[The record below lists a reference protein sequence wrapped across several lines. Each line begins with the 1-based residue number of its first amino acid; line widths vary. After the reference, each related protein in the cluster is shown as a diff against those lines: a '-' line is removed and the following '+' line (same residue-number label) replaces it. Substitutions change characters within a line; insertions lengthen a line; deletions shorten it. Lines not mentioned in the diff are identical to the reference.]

1 MKNNWTTTTTADSKL
16 NMMSLFDY
24 LGHAAGSELGKQVA
38 DSATAEKVKINA
50 KYVSNPKYS
59 GEILMYP
66 KEWLDKYFKVSQVD
80 DLPF

>member
-1 MKNNWTTTTTADSKL
+1 MEML
-16 NMMSLFDY
+16 SLYDY
-24 LGHAAGSELGKQVA
+24 LGKPAGSELGKQVA
-38 DSATAEKVKINA
+38 NAASANKVRIDV

-66 KEWLDKYFKVSQVD
+66 KEWLDKYFQVSQVD

>member
-1 MKNNWTTTTTADSKL
+1 MEML
-16 NMMSLFDY
+16 SLYDY
-24 LGHAAGSELGKQVA
+24 LGKPAGQDLGKQVA
-38 DSATAEKVKINA
+38 DAAVAEKIKINA

-66 KEWLDKYFKVSQVD
+66 KEWLDKYFQVSQVD

>member
-1 MKNNWTTTTTADSKL
+1 MEML
-16 NMMSLFDY
+16 SLYDY
-24 LGHAAGSELGKQVA
+24 LGKPAGPEVGRQVA
-38 DSATAEKVKINA
+38 DAATTEKVRIDA

-66 KEWLDKYFKVSQVD
+66 NEWLDKYFKVEQVD

>member
-1 MKNNWTTTTTADSKL
+1 MEEML
-16 NMMSLFDY
+16 SLYDY
-24 LGHAAGSELGKQVA
+24 LGKPAGAELGKQVA
-38 DSATAEKVKINA
+38 NAASANKIRIDA

-66 KEWLDKYFKVSQVD
+66 KEWLDKYFKVSQID

>member
-1 MKNNWTTTTTADSKL
+1 MEML
-16 NMMSLFDY
+16 SLYDY
-24 LGHAAGSELGKQVA
+24 LGKPAGPELGKQVA
-38 DSATAEKVKINA
+38 DSATAEKVRIDA
-50 KYVSNPKYS
+50 KYVSNPKYT